1 MNIKREIDYRETE
14 ERFGY
19 DTLAL
24 PRYSTKW
31 QKENNWKDK
40 EDEAMLWLKQVVDYI
55 ERVFPKM
62 HIYTLYNLLSKVQ
75 LALLKKYGVELDE
88 YGEKDLFEFQSHLM
102 MLMTSKG
109 VIDSKGHVVN
119 DYKKPEEVTSLF
131 MQQEW
136 WELETLEEII
146 EEKEWAEKKKEEE
159 RKKEEVSL
167 PEDPPELKVVKEP
180 MTRTEYVKRQEKI
193 NQEQK

>member
-14 ERFGY
+14 ERVGY

-31 QKENNWKDK
+31 QKENYWKNH

-55 ERVFPKM
+55 ERVFPNM
-62 HIYTLYNLLSKVQ
+62 SIYTLFNLLSIVQ

-88 YGEKDLFEFQSHLM
+88 YGQKDLSEYRQYVIGLISN
-102 MLMTSKG
+102 KG
-109 VIDSKGHVVN
+109 VWDNKN
-119 DYKKPEEVTSLF
+119 DAEEVTSLF

>member
-14 ERFGY
+14 ERVGY

-31 QKENNWKDK
+31 QKENYWKNH

-55 ERVFPKM
+55 ERVFPNM
-62 HIYTLYNLLSKVQ
+62 SIYTLFNLLSIVQ

-88 YGEKDLFEFQSHLM
+88 YGQKDLSEYRQYVIGLISN
-102 MLMTSKG
+102 KG
-109 VIDSKGHVVN
+109 VWDNKN
-119 DYKKPEEVTSLF
+119 DAEEVTSLF

-159 RKKEEVSL
+159 RKEEEVGL
-167 PEDPPELKVVKEP
+167 PEDTPELKVVKKR
-180 MTRTEYVKRQEKI
+180 MTRKEYIESQKKKQI